1 MVTIHLSLSA
11 CVCANLSLRI
21 LIKALP
27 VGAQFES
34 SELKMVV
41 KGEDPRYSFPA
52 HQNEGDA
59 VSKTDML
66 ISKLLE

>member
-1 MVTIHLSLSA
+1 VSGD
-11 CVCANLSLRI
+11 NLSF
-21 LIKALP
+21 ADSQQGLP
-27 VGAQFES
+27 VGAHFES
-34 SELKMVV
+34 GELKMVV

-59 VSKTDML
+59 VSKTNML